1 MSVAPAPFRRLRRDS
16 FDVIVADPPWTFSA
30 RSALGLKKS
39 PQAHYGCMDLDAI
52 KALPVAELARRD
64 CWLFLW
70 TSAPLLDRAFE
81 VMGAWGFAYKSRF
94 TWRKTTVNAKTRVGP
109 GYVVRTKS
117 EDVLIG
123 ARGAP
128 DFARALP
135 SLFDGLAREHSRK
148 PDVFFDL
155 VEGFAPRAARL
166 DLFSRQSR
174 PGWVAWGNEARKF
187 DGETG

>member
-1 MSVAPAPFRRLRRDS
+1 MSVLPRPFRRLRPGS
-16 FDVIVADPPWTFSA
+16 FDVIVADPPWLFSV
-30 RSALGLKKS
+30 RSAKGEGKS
-39 PQAHYGCMDLDAI
+39 PQAQYSCMGLDEIA
-52 KALPVAELARRD
+52 ALPVGELARKD
-64 CWLFLW
+64 AWLFLW
-70 TSAPLLDRAFE
+70 TCAPLLDRAFA

-94 TWRKTTVNAKTRVGP
+94 TWRKTTVNGKSRVGP
-109 GYVVRTKS
+109 GYVVRTMS

-128 DFARALP
+128 EFSRALP

-155 VEGFAPRAARL
+155 VEGFAPDAARL
-166 DLFSRQSR
+166 DLFSRQTR

-187 DGETG
+187 DGDGL